1 MAAAEGNIELL
12 TQAVMSEARAEA
24 DQVLSDARAKADAI
38 RQRAQEQAT
47 AEREQILERASQE
60 ADRIRRQAIAMAQ
73 IQARMLELEQR
84 EKLLDKVFEAARQ
97 QLPTVQQW
105 SDYDQIAYQLLH
117 EALIRLEAGAA
128 LVRADETT
136 QQLLTGSL
144 LDRIS
149 KEQEIKLQVGK
160 PLEQGTGVVVET
172 EDGRR
177 RYDNTL
183 TVRLS
188 RMQDALR
195 SSVYRLLMG
204 ESL

>member
-1 MAAAEGNIELL
+1 MEQLA
-12 TQAVMSEARAEA
+12 QAVMSEARAEA

-60 ADRIRRQAIAMAQ
+60 ADRIRRQVIAMAQ

-105 SDYDQIAYQLLH
+105 SDYDQIAYQLLR

-172 EDGRR
+172 EDRRR

>member
-1 MAAAEGNIELL
+1 MELL
-12 TQAVMSEARAEA
+12 AQAVMSEARAEA

-60 ADRIRRQAIAMAQ
+60 ADRIRRQVIAMAQ

-105 SDYDQIAYQLLH
+105 SDYDQIAYQLLR

-136 QQLLTGSL
+136 QQLLTGSF

-149 KEQEIKLQVGK
+149 KEREVKLRVGK
-160 PLEQGTGVVVET
+160 PLEQGRNSPLGYHGRPVITVV
-172 EDGRR
+172 
-177 RYDNTL
+177 L
-183 TVRLS
+183 
-188 RMQDALR
+188 
-195 SSVYRLLMG
+195 
-204 ESL
+204 ESLSYA

>member
-1 MAAAEGNIELL
+1 MAAAEGNMELL
-12 TQAVMSEARAEA
+12 AQAVMSEARADA

-47 AEREQILERASQE
+47 AERKQILERASQE

-105 SDYDQIAYQLLH
+105 SDYDQIAYQLLR

-144 LDRIS
+144 LDRLS
-149 KEQEIKLQVGK
+149 KERQVKLQVGK
-160 PLEQGTGVVVET
+160 PLEHGIGVVVET

-188 RMQDALR
+188 RMEDALR
-195 SSVYRLLMG
+195 SPVYRLLMG

>member
-1 MAAAEGNIELL
+1 MGAAEGSMELL
-12 TQAVMSEARAEA
+12 AQAVMSEARADAE
-24 DQVLSDARAKADAI
+24 QVLVEAREKANAI
-38 RQRAQEQAT
+38 RQRAQEQA
-47 AEREQILERASQE
+47 AVERKQILERASQE
-60 ADRIRRQAIAMAQ
+60 VDRIRRQAIATAQ

-84 EKLLDKVFEAARQ
+84 EKLLDRVFEAARQ

-105 SDYDQIAYQLLH
+105 SDYDQIVCQLLR
-117 EALIRLEAGAA
+117 EALVRLEAGKAT
-128 LVRADETT
+128 VRADEAT
-136 QQLLTGSL
+136 QQLLTAPV
-144 LDRIS
+144 LDKIS
-149 KEQEIKLQVGK
+149 KELGVELRVGK

-195 SSVYRLLMG
+195 SQVYRLLMG